1 MKKIIAWFLLVFS
14 VFVLSACLPMKSK
27 KDFWEVV
34 TEKTD
39 NLVISDKGNIVQVT
53 LPKDYTF
60 NGQAEIESI
69 SYGNIKRET
78 YILLLAEPKEMVSA
92 ETMEDYF
99 DIVSPKLDN
108 AKVEELSWW
117 VISNPHWYKVKDYK
131 VSGSYNGID
140 LVWFQRILEQDNY
153 FAQYNAWTL
162 ASNLSGNQSELFS
175 DIASFE
181 WKDGANVVTKKE
193 KEEYLPE
200 DETWIADMKIEELSG
215 TN

>member
-1 MKKIIAWFLLVFS
+1 M
-14 VFVLSACLPMKSK
+14 
-27 KDFWEVV
+27 

-108 AKVEELSWW
+108 AKVEELS
-117 VISNPHWYKVKDYK
+117 
-131 VSGSYNGID
+131 
-140 LVWFQRILEQDNY
+140 
-153 FAQYNAWTL
+153 
-162 ASNLSGNQSELFS
+162 
-175 DIASFE
+175 
-181 WKDGANVVTKKE
+181 
-193 KEEYLPE
+193 
-200 DETWIADMKIEELSG
+200 
-215 TN
+215 